1 MINIIAA
8 LMVKNE
14 EKRILVSLNSIKTSV
29 SAVALYDTGS
39 EDKTVSVVED
49 FCNENNIKFF
59 LLTGQ
64 FEDFSTSRNKL
75 LDFIN
80 EINNKKREK
89 NTRVF
94 DYVLLLDSNDE
105 YRGVSPLPDILRDEI
120 VALDI
125 NQNTTDT
132 PVKDAVVDAT
142 PRVLSA
148 EKDSRTAAG
157 AESVSQ
163 FEGNKHVCFKIKQRK
178 SQSSLNLWRK
188 KKQKNKSIDIVQNT
202 FIQKYNTPDAFMV
215 KQRWFVGNGRNDL
228 CYFNIKIVKPN
239 RGFIY
244 VEPVHEYIKE
254 PGDCNTHKI
263 IDKMEIYQD
272 RVADNDGKTRNR
284 RENDAVVL
292 TKVLQNKPND
302 SRTQYYMAQTYECLE
317 NKTSAY
323 KYYKMRAQNS
333 AGFFEEKFLSMM
345 KCGYLKQ
352 GYAGVCWF
360 LKAYDFLNRA
370 EPLVELAKFFR
381 NKREFQLA
389 FAFSKMACALQ
400 IPEQTLLWSRDKT
413 YNHDRWQ
420 ELSISAYYVQQFAEG
435 EDACKKALESPY
447 DKDLN
452 IKNLDFYILQKKT
465 ECKNGLQKP

>member
-1 MINIIAA
+1 MNNFNINIIAA

-29 SAVALYDTGS
+29 SGVALYDTGS
-39 EDKTVSVVED
+39 EDKTVSVVEN

-132 PVKDAVVDAT
+132 PIEDAVPAVVDAT
-142 PRVLSA
+142 PRVLLA
-148 EKDSRTAAG
+148 EKDK
-157 AESVSQ
+157 Q

-178 SQSSLNLWRK
+178 SQNSLNLWRK

-215 KQRWFVGNGRNDL
+215 KHRSPSR
-228 CYFNIKIVKPN
+228 P
-239 RGFIY
+239 R
-244 VEPVHEYIKE
+244 
-254 PGDCNTHKI
+254 
-263 IDKMEIYQD
+263 
-272 RVADNDGKTRNR
+272 TRR
-284 RENDAVVL
+284 RPTPDH
-292 TKVLQNKPND
+292 T
-302 SRTQYYMAQTYECLE
+302 
-317 NKTSAY
+317 
-323 KYYKMRAQNS
+323 
-333 AGFFEEKFLSMM
+333 
-345 KCGYLKQ
+345 
-352 GYAGVCWF
+352 
-360 LKAYDFLNRA
+360 
-370 EPLVELAKFFR
+370 
-381 NKREFQLA
+381 
-389 FAFSKMACALQ
+389 
-400 IPEQTLLWSRDKT
+400 
-413 YNHDRWQ
+413 
-420 ELSISAYYVQQFAEG
+420 
-435 EDACKKALESPY
+435 
-447 DKDLN
+447 
-452 IKNLDFYILQKKT
+452 
-465 ECKNGLQKP
+465 

>member
-1 MINIIAA
+1 MNNFNINIIAA

-29 SAVALYDTGS
+29 SGVALYDTGS
-39 EDKTVSVVED
+39 EDKTVYVVED
-49 FCNENNIKFF
+49 FCNKNNIKFF

-80 EINNKKREK
+80 EINNKK
-89 NTRVF
+89 RVF

-125 NQNTTDT
+125 NQN
-132 PVKDAVVDAT
+132 PVEDAVDAT

-148 EKDSRTAAG
+148 EKDK
-157 AESVSQ
+157 Q

-178 SQSSLNLWRK
+178 SQNSLNLGQLRSGRRK
-188 KKQKNKSIDIVQNT
+188 KKQKNKSIDIV
-202 FIQKYNTPDAFMV
+202 IQKYNTPDAFMV
-215 KQRWFVGNGRNDL
+215 KQRWFVGSGRNDL

-239 RGFIY
+239 KGFIY

-254 PGDCNTHKI
+254 PGDCNIHKI

-284 RENDAVVL
+284 WENDAVVL

-323 KYYKMRAQNS
+323 KYYKTRAQNS
-333 AGFFEEKFLSMM
+333 TGFFEEKFLSMM

-389 FAFSKMACALQ
+389 FAFSKMACDLQ
-400 IPEQTLLWSRDKT
+400 IPEQTLLWSCDKT

>member
-1 MINIIAA
+1 MNNFNINIIAA

-14 EKRILVSLNSIKTSV
+14 EKRIRVSLNSIKTSV
-29 SAVALYDTGS
+29 SGVALYDTGS

-49 FCNENNIKFF
+49 FCNENNIEFF
-59 LLTGQ
+59 LLVGQ

-75 LDFIN
+75 LNFID
-80 EINNKKREK
+80 EINNNKLEK
-89 NTRVF
+89 NIRVF

-105 YRGVSPLPDILRDEI
+105 YKGDSPLPDILKDEI

-125 NQNTTDT
+125 NQNITDAA
-132 PVKDAVVDAT
+132 PAVVDAT
-142 PRVLSA
+142 PCALLAKRD
-148 EKDSRTAAG
+148 K
-157 AESVSQ
+157 Q
-163 FEGNKHVCFKIKQRK
+163 FEGNKHVCFKIRQRQ
-178 SQSSLNLWRK
+178 SQSSLKLWRK
-188 KKQKNKSIDIVQNT
+188 KLQKNKSIDIVQNN
-202 FIQKYNTPDAFMV
+202 FIQKYNTPDAFMI
-215 KQRWFVGNGRNDL
+215 KQRWFVGNGRDDL
-228 CYFNIKIVKPN
+228 CYFNIKIIKPH

-254 PGDCNTHKI
+254 PSDCNTHKI

-284 RENDAVVL
+284 WENDAVVL

-302 SRTQYYMAQTYECLE
+302 SRTQYYMAQTYECLG
-317 NKTSAY
+317 NSTSAY

-333 AGFFEEKFLSMM
+333 TGFFEEKFLSMM
-345 KCGYLKQ
+345 KCGYLKP

-360 LKAYDFLNRA
+360 LKAYDFLHRA
-370 EPLVELAKFFR
+370 EPLVELARFFR
-381 NKREFQLA
+381 NSREFQLA

-400 IPEQTLLWSRDKT
+400 LPEQMLLWSSDKT

-435 EDACKKALESPY
+435 EAACKKALESPY

-452 IKNLDFYILQKKT
+452 VKNLDFYILQKKT
-465 ECKNGLQKP
+465 ECTNGLQKPQINISDK